1 MSMPR
6 GAASQHLFSC
16 ALGSGEV
23 AQRRTGF
30 SRQASVNPESSR
42 FAHKR
47 RYGLMV
53 ACIAVIVSLIAAWAA
68 LATVPAVRDHLCY
81 EHRMYLF
88 CSIVQIGESELRV
101 FAWDPEV
108 KRLDLSHPINPSEIP
123 PFEQRSYGSGFPSGK
138 RQWLY
143 WEARLKSRVPP
154 GQSIRF
160 VVHWTTFGAG
170 GKSVAGGVV
179 EDTWSADDPAAL
191 IIGPIDTVPIG
202 ATGQFPPGHY
212 EIVLRVYG
220 NQLAES
226 EVRGG
231 FDMY

>member
-1 MSMPR
+1 M
-6 GAASQHLFSC
+6 
-16 ALGSGEV
+16 
-23 AQRRTGF
+23 
-30 SRQASVNPESSR
+30 
-42 FAHKR
+42 
-47 RYGLMV
+47 
-53 ACIAVIVSLIAAWAA
+53 AVFVSLSAAVAV
-68 LATVPAVRDHLCY
+68 LATLPAVRDHLCY
-81 EHRMYLF
+81 EHRMNTF
-88 CSIVQIGESELRV
+88 CSIAQIGESEVQV

-108 KRLDLSHPINPSEIP
+108 KPSDPSRSNQNPHQDALEPRRNPSEVP
-123 PFEQRSYGSGFPSGK
+123 PFEQRSYGSSFPSGK
-138 RQWLY
+138 QQWLY

-160 VVHWTTFGAG
+160 VAQWTTYGAG

-179 EDTWSADDPAAL
+179 EATWSADDPAAL
-191 IIGPIDTVPIG
+191 IMGPVDTVPIG

-212 EIVLRVYG
+212 EVVLKVYG